1 MEVLIMLKLSFSSY
15 STMGFMLG
23 INSKLQ
29 IIYALKQ
36 CNITI
41 YFWQSE

>member
-1 MEVLIMLKLSFSSY
+1 MKILIMLKLSFSSY
-15 STMGFMLG
+15 STMGFMLD
-23 INSKLQ
+23 INSKKLK

-41 YFWQSE
+41 YF